1 MNLRRYITLETVGAA
16 MVTVLV
22 IVAVF
27 APILAPHDPT
37 IVVAPT
43 FGDPGAP
50 SLKFPMGTDEL
61 GRDVLSRIIFGA
73 RISLTVG
80 VAAMAVT
87 MTIGIAIGLCSGF
100 FGGAVDFIL
109 MRFTDLMLS
118 LPPLLLAMALV
129 AVLGPSLRTIFI
141 VIGLVSWTSI
151 ARVVRAETLT
161 MSRRDFVVGAEALGA
176 PSRRLIALHILPNV
190 LPIIIVMAALR
201 TSDTLLL
208 DAALSFLGLGVPP
221 PTPSWG
227 RMIEEATIYFRT
239 APWLAT
245 FPGLA
250 IFWAVLSFNLFGYGF
265 LRRRSQ

>member
-1 MNLRRYITLETVGAA
+1 MNIRRFVTLETVGAA

-37 IVVAPT
+37 IVVSPT

-50 SLKFPMGTDEL
+50 SRAFLMGTDEL

-87 MTIGIAIGLCSGF
+87 MPIGIAIGLCSGF

-129 AVLGPSLRTIFI
+129 A
-141 VIGLVSWTSI
+141 
-151 ARVVRAETLT
+151 
-161 MSRRDFVVGAEALGA
+161 
-176 PSRRLIALHILPNV
+176 NV
-190 LPIIIVMAALR
+190 LPIIVVMAALR

-208 DAALSFLGLGVPP
+208 DASLSFLGLGVPP

-250 IFWAVLSFNLFGYGF
+250 IFWAVLSFNLLGYGF
-265 LRRRSQ
+265 LRRRSQSP

>member
-1 MNLRRYITLETVGAA
+1 MNLRRFVTLETVGAA
-16 MVTVLV
+16 MVAVLV

-27 APILAPHDPT
+27 APMLAPHDPT

-87 MTIGIAIGLCSGF
+87 MTIGVAIGLCSGF
-100 FGGAVDFIL
+100 FGGAVDFLL
-109 MRFTDLMLS
+109 MRFTDVMLS

-129 AVLGPSLRTIFI
+129 AVLGPSLLTILI

-161 MSRRDFVVGAEALGA
+161 MSTARFRRRRRGARRAVAPPDRAPHPAERAADNRRDGRAAELPARCCSTRRSAFSASACRRRRRVGAG
-176 PSRRLIALHILPNV
+176 
-190 LPIIIVMAALR
+190 
-201 TSDTLLL
+201 
-208 DAALSFLGLGVPP
+208 
-221 PTPSWG
+221 
-227 RMIEEATIYFRT
+227 
-239 APWLAT
+239 
-245 FPGLA
+245 
-250 IFWAVLSFNLFGYGF
+250 
-265 LRRRSQ
+265 

>member
-1 MNLRRYITLETVGAA
+1 SDHGHGALLRIADCGRQPAGGPALRVARSAHSAGGDRMNIRRLVTLETVGAA

-22 IVAVF
+22 IVALF
-27 APILAPHDPT
+27 APMLAPHDPT

-50 SLKFPMGTDEL
+50 TLAFPMGTDEL

-87 MTIGIAIGLCSGF
+87 MTIGVAIGLCSGF

-129 AVLGPSLRTIFI
+129 AVLGPSLRTIFMD
-141 VIGLVSWTSI
+141 VDRTRGAGGNACDVPAGFRGRRCGSG
-151 ARVVRAETLT
+151 RAVTPIDRAT
-161 MSRRDFVVGAEALGA
+161 YHPQRPADNRR
-176 PSRRLIALHILPNV
+176 
-190 LPIIIVMAALR
+190 
-201 TSDTLLL
+201 
-208 DAALSFLGLGVPP
+208 
-221 PTPSWG
+221 
-227 RMIEEATIYFRT
+227 
-239 APWLAT
+239 
-245 FPGLA
+245 
-250 IFWAVLSFNLFGYGF
+250 
-265 LRRRSQ
+265 